1 MRYLL
6 AHDLGT
12 SGDKVALFQE
22 DGKMVDSVITPYKT
36 FYGDDGV
43 REQDPN
49 DWWEAVCKGTRQLMS
64 KIDPKDVAA
73 ISFGGMGHCC
83 TCLDKDGNFLDR
95 SILWS
100 DVRSYREQKELEEKV
115 GAKKCYEIT
124 GHKPSSS
131 YTITKMMWV
140 KKNKPEIYEKT
151 YKVLTAKDVI
161 VYKLTGRMCTDYS
174 DAQRLYG
181 I

>member
-73 ISFGGMGHCC
+73 ISFGGMGH
-83 TCLDKDGNFLDR
+83 
-95 SILWS
+95 
-100 DVRSYREQKELEEKV
+100 
-115 GAKKCYEIT
+115 
-124 GHKPSSS
+124 
-131 YTITKMMWV
+131 
-140 KKNKPEIYEKT
+140 
-151 YKVLTAKDVI
+151 
-161 VYKLTGRMCTDYS
+161 
-174 DAQRLYG
+174 
-181 I
+181 